1 MLRGATSPASPI
13 ASQAQAAISR
23 VSMGRR
29 GDMSDRDYR
38 DSEVSAIGKSALAAR
53 RSSRQNTIFIITI
66 STAMNKT
73 VMMPPA
79 RMKSATR

>member
-1 MLRGATSPASPI
+1 MLRGATSPANPI

-23 VSMGRR
+23 VSMGRK

-38 DSEVSAIGKSALAAR
+38 DSGITAIGKSALAAW

-66 STAMNKT
+66 STAMNRM

-79 RMKSATR
+79 RMKSPTR